1 MSWQFLPLLGAISL
15 LGHFLISLIAS
26 KKQKEPFKFIFNE
39 MQTSGHA
46 FFNLAVR
53 YEDETAANYGHMH
66 TVAPMILPCSPVW
79 QDRVHTTGSEQSVK
93 RKPSDAVLMLRGANT
108 ATPVQR
114 LGKEDKILCLAKYKK

>member
-1 MSWQFLPLLGAISL
+1 
-15 LGHFLISLIAS
+15 
-26 KKQKEPFKFIFNE
+26 

-66 TVAPMILPCSPVW
+66 TVAPMILHCSPVW

-93 RKPSDAVLMLRGANT
+93 RKPSDAVCFDAARGKHGNT
-108 ATPVQR
+108 SLAF
-114 LGKEDKILCLAKYKK
+114 GKGRQNVMSSKVRKIEFRNIFRIKKSRHG